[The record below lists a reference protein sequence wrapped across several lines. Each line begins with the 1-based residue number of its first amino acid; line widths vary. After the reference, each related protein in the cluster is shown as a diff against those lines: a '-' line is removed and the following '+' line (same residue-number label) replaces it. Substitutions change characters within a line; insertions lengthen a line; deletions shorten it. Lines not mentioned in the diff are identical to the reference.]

1 LKKKNGIFQ
10 KAISILLAFLLV
22 GNGFTQFVPSAHAD
36 HPVSSMNLSINGDSV
51 KHAFGERSYETNYY
65 KKMALHVAVNLSDG
79 TTNNVT
85 NQSNYTSSDDSILV
99 TSDGVVTATGDTT
112 STIRISYQNQQ
123 AAIKVQANWDY
134 VSGTY
139 VLSLVTQ
146 PTYGEVMPSN
156 VVFTDSRLEDEV
168 REQLN
173 KLSGTITEDDMKQL
187 TSLEV
192 NYRNIR
198 DLTGLEFAVNLE
210 DLSVEGNQI
219 HDLTPLKGLT
229 KLKSLSIGDNQVS
242 DLEPISELTALTE
255 LSAWENTLTNLSGL
269 ENLVNVSILNFRNNK
284 ITSIEQLDGLTSLS
298 DLNLNNN
305 LIEDLTPLSHST
317 SLAYLQLS
325 RNQIEDIHVLENL
338 SQLQWVDVN
347 QNTLNADAV
356 NTIQLLEANGIQV
369 DYMDYDSTPVQF
381 ADPKVERAIS
391 QSLEIGLPIKKG
403 DLQNLIS
410 LDLSEQGITSL
421 QGLENATHLQSL
433 YASSNFVTNLDPLLN
448 LTELSWVDVSRNPIS
463 SEVLETIQALENQF
477 VYVSYDVDYDATPV
491 ELDANLEGAI
501 SDIYDLP
508 KPITKGDLSK
518 LDYLFLLNNN
528 IESLK
533 GLKNA
538 TNLTGLYV
546 RGNKL
551 INIAELSS
559 FAQLQFVDITRNPI
573 DTSEGSEAAAIIK
586 GLEVNGV
593 SVSYD
598 TIMDSTSIDFGDP
611 NLEYNLSLML
621 DIPVPMSKEDLKN
634 IQSLQLSNRT
644 ITRLDG
650 LEQAASLKTL
660 YLNNNQITEL
670 SPLASLNQ
678 LTHIYLKNND
688 ITDLTP
694 LVGLPNLRYLD
705 IRNNLFD
712 ASLNSSARKII
723 SSLQARGVTVDFN
736 EKPDTFIK
744 GKIVNENGPLSLYSY
759 ITGSENGAGFQTSWE
774 PNGNFSLK
782 LGEGFYQVTGVTI
795 QTDIPK
801 TFSINQP
808 FEIRNG
814 KLYVNGKQEN
824 HLEVKLLPHNVSGHV
839 VDENGLP
846 LANTMLLYNGGNVT
860 TDDQGNFS
868 LYLNDGSYTFSTI
881 LYNFENIVLNVPF
894 EIKAGKLFV
903 NGEQTDRLEIILPP
917 TTLKGILL
925 DENGSPVGN
934 AGVSIKVNN
943 DKNSTMFTDSEGK
956 LKIRMDDGMYAITS
970 VSVNQSSIPYNL
982 PFEIREGKLY
992 INNEFK
998 EQLEIKLS
1006 PVTLKGSLLDEN
1018 GLALANAQV
1027 SVYSNQGWYNT
1038 RTDSNGMFSLRL
1050 TDGNYYWIYIYH
1062 NNLSLDFSVP
1072 FEMRN
1077 GNLYVRGEIKEQLEL
1092 KIKPVT
1098 LKGTIQYSDNSPVT
1112 SGFLYLYDYKNRIWT
1127 NSEVKSDGT
1136 FSGRFDDGDYYI
1148 YGLNDLLLNQYF
1160 TIKNGKMVVNGL
1172 EVNDL
1177 NIKLSN
1183 IQSIPVEL
1191 KENGQSIPNAT
1202 FYVGFKNGLVFS
1214 NVTTNSI
1221 GFVSLSLQEGLYQID
1236 SVIKNQQHIFLKKPI
1251 LFEVKNGKLLVNG
1264 IEKQSLVVDINPPI
1278 LAVPSGVTIEAKEQK
1293 SLHLSWNLQERAT
1306 YYKVFRS
1313 LQSEGPYE
1321 EIATVH
1327 TNEFIDRNLESSK
1340 TYWYKII
1347 AGNDDGES
1355 EKSSAV
1361 SGVTKAEVKKVG
1373 KLVKGDQPL
1382 GNITF
1387 SLYSLGETKTWYD
1400 FTTDADGFFNY
1411 ENLPDGEYKIEGIW
1425 LAPTWHIL
1433 NQTFTLKDGLAN
1445 GNLLEFDAMDGQVLP
1460 QPEEKN
1466 VVGSL
1471 WKGTQPLANI
1481 TFSIHS
1487 LEGSNW
1493 YNATTDSSGKFAFT
1507 LPDGEF
1513 QIDGIWIGATNEWH
1527 ILNQTFTVKDGRL
1540 VGSPELLIKISPL
1553 NYNVTGTI
1561 YNGTEVFS
1569 HLIFSFRSTTGEEN
1583 WYNTQTDENGRF
1595 GFNVADGSYM
1605 IEGIW
1610 DASIGKWYELNQPF
1624 VVKNGKLVD
1633 ASELVIDVKN
1643 VMNDYNVTGT
1653 LTKGTQVLGNLIFSF
1668 RTSDGEVQWYNVQTD
1683 ENGNFGIKLPD
1694 GSYTIEGVWNGA
1706 EGKWYVLNQQFTV
1719 AGTLQLNVDVTQT
1732 PHEELPNVTG
1742 VVTKDNAALS
1752 NIIFSIEDLG
1762 TGNWYDTATD
1772 ATGNFSFKLPNGTY
1786 KLHGIWVG
1794 SEMKW
1799 YELNNQFAVK
1809 DGKLVG
1815 MDQLLVNLP

>member
-1 LKKKNGIFQ
+1 LKNKSGIFQ
-10 KAISILLAFLLV
+10 KALSILLAFLLI
-22 GNGFTQFVPSAHAD
+22 GNGSIQFVPSAHAEKL
-36 HPVSSMNLSINGDSV
+36 VSSMNLSINGDSV

-65 KKMALHVAVNLSDG
+65 KKIALQVTANLSDG
-79 TTNNVT
+79 TTSDVT

-99 TSDGVVTATGDTT
+99 TSDGVVTATDDKT
-112 STIRISYQNQQ
+112 STIMVTYQNQQ
-123 AAIKVQANWDY
+123 AAIKVQANWEY
-134 VSGTY
+134 VSSTY

-146 PTYGEVMPSN
+146 PIYGEVMPSN
-156 VVFTDSRLEDEV
+156 VEFSDSRLEEEV

-173 KLSGTITEDDMKQL
+173 KLAGTITEDDMKQL
-187 TSLEV
+187 TSLEA
-192 NYRNIR
+192 NYRNIQ
-198 DLTGLEFAVNLE
+198 DLAGLEYAVNLE
-210 DLSVEGNQI
+210 DLSLEGNQI
-219 HDLTPLKGLT
+219 HNLSPLKGIT
-229 KLKSLSIGDNQVS
+229 NLKSLSIGGNKITS
-242 DLEPISELTALTE
+242 LEPIRELTALTI
-255 LSAWENTLTNLSGL
+255 LSAWENELTNLSGL
-269 ENLVNVSILNFRNNK
+269 ENLEYLWILNLQNNK

-317 SLAYLQLS
+317 SIAYLQLS
-325 RNQIEDIHVLENL
+325 RNQIEDIVVLKNL

-347 QNTLNADAV
+347 QNSLNANAV
-356 NTIQLLEANGIQV
+356 NTIQLLESNGVEI
-369 DYMDYDSTPVQF
+369 DYMDYDVTPVEF

-391 QSLEIGLPIKKG
+391 QSLKIELPIKKG
-403 DLQNLIS
+403 DLQNLLS

-433 YASSNFVTNLDPLLN
+433 YVSSNFVTNLDPLLN
-448 LTELSWVDVSRNPIS
+448 LTELSWVDVSRNPIG
-463 SEVLETIQALENQF
+463 SEVIETIQALETQF
-477 VYVSYDVDYDATPV
+477 VYISYDLDYDSTPV

-533 GLKNA
+533 GLENA

-551 INIAELSS
+551 TDITELSN
-559 FAQLQFVDITRNPI
+559 FPQLQFVDITRNPI
-573 DTSEGSEAAAIIK
+573 DTSEGSEAAAIIN
-586 GLEVNGV
+586 GLEANGV

-598 TIMDSTSIDFGDP
+598 SNKDFTPIDFADP
-611 NLEYNLSLML
+611 NLEYNLNLLL
-621 DIPVPMSKEDLKN
+621 DIPDPLSKDDLKN
-634 IQSLQLSNRT
+634 IQSMQLSYRM

-650 LEQAASLKTL
+650 INQASSLKTL
-660 YLNNNQITEL
+660 YLDNNQITEL

-705 IRNNLFD
+705 IRQNLFD
-712 ASLNSSARKII
+712 ASPGSPARKII
-723 SSLQARGVTVDFN
+723 SSLQAKGVTVDFN
-736 EKPDTFIK
+736 EKADTFIK

-759 ITGSENGAGFQTSWE
+759 ITGSGNGAGFQTSWE

-801 TFSINQP
+801 TFSINQS

-824 HLEVKLLPHNVSGHV
+824 HLEVKLLPHNVSGYV
-839 VDENGLP
+839 IDVNGLP
-846 LANTMLLYNGGNVT
+846 VANTKLIYNGGNVT

-868 LYLNDGSYTFSTI
+868 LYLNDGSYTFSTV
-881 LYNFENIVLNVPF
+881 LYNFESILLNVPF
-894 EIKAGKLFV
+894 EIKDGKLFV
-903 NGEQTDRLEIILPP
+903 SGGQTDRLKIMLPP

-925 DENGSPVGN
+925 DENGSPVVD
-934 AGVSIKVNN
+934 AGVSVKINN
-943 DKNSTMFTDSEGK
+943 NNTYTFFTNFEGK
-956 LKIRMDDGMYAITS
+956 FNLRMDDGMYAITS
-970 VSVNQSSIPYNL
+970 VSVRQSSMPYNL
-982 PFEIREGKLY
+982 PFEIKDGKLY
-992 INNEFK
+992 VNNELK
-998 EQLEIKLS
+998 DKLEIKLS
-1006 PVTLKGSLLDEN
+1006 PVTLKGSILDEN
-1018 GLALANAQV
+1018 GLALVNAQV
-1027 SVYSNQGWYNT
+1027 SVNVNEGWYNT
-1038 RTDSNGMFSLRL
+1038 RTDSNGLFSLRL
-1050 TDGNYYWIYIYH
+1050 KDGNYDWIYIYH
-1062 NNLSLDFSVP
+1062 NNEWIYLNVP

-1077 GNLYVRGEIKEQLEL
+1077 GNLYVKGEIKEKLEL

-1098 LKGTIQYSDNSPVT
+1098 FKGTIQYSDDRPVT
-1112 SGFLYLYDYKNRIWT
+1112 SGLLYLYDYKNRIWT
-1127 NSEVKSDGT
+1127 NSEIKTNGT

-1160 TIKNGKMVVNGL
+1160 TIENGKMIVNGQ
-1172 EVNDL
+1172 EANDL

-1214 NVTTNSI
+1214 NVPTNSN
-1221 GFVSLSLQEGLYQID
+1221 GLVSLSLQEGMYQID
-1236 SVIKNQQHIFLKKPI
+1236 SVIKNQKHIFLKKPI
-1251 LFEVKNGKLLVNG
+1251 LFEIKDGKLLVNG
-1264 IEKQSLVVDINPPI
+1264 IEKQSVVVDINPPI
-1278 LAVPSGVTIEAKEQK
+1278 LAVPSGVAIEAKEQNA
-1293 SLHLSWNLQERAT
+1293 LHLSWNPQEDAT

-1313 LQSEGPYE
+1313 LTSEGPFE
-1321 EIATVH
+1321 EIAMVYK
-1327 TNEFIDRNLESSK
+1327 NEFIDRNLEASK

-1347 AGNDDGES
+1347 AGNDNGES
-1355 EKSSAV
+1355 EKSTAV
-1361 SGVTKAEVKKVG
+1361 SGLTKAEVQKSG

-1387 SLYSLGETKTWYD
+1387 SLYSLGENQIWYD
-1400 FTTDADGFFNY
+1400 FTTDAAGIFNY

-1433 NQTFTLKDGLAN
+1433 NQTFTLKDGLVK
-1445 GNLLEFDAMDGQVLP
+1445 GNLLKFDAMGGQVLP

-1471 WKGTQPLANI
+1471 VKETQPLANI
-1481 TFSIHS
+1481 TFSIHT
-1487 LEGSNW
+1487 LDGSTW

-1513 QIDGIWIGATNEWH
+1513 QLDGIWIGATNEWH
-1527 ILNQTFTVKDGRL
+1527 ILNQTFTVKDGKL
-1540 VGSPELLIKISPL
+1540 VGSTELLIKIAPL
-1553 NYNVTGTI
+1553 NYNVAGTL
-1561 YNGTEVFS
+1561 YNGTEVLS

-1583 WYNTQTDENGRF
+1583 WYNAQTDENGRF
-1595 GFNVADGSYM
+1595 GINLPDGSYM

-1610 DASIGKWYELNQPF
+1610 DNSIEKWYELNHSF
-1624 VVKNGKLVD
+1624 VVKNGTLVD
-1633 ASELVIDVKN
+1633 ATELVIDVKN
-1643 VMNDYNVTGT
+1643 VTNNHNVTGT
-1653 LTKGTQVLGNLIFSF
+1653 LMKGTQVLSNLIFSF

-1732 PHEELPNVTG
+1732 PQEELPNVTG
-1742 VVTKDNAALS
+1742 VVMKDSAALA

-1772 ATGNFSFKLPNGTY
+1772 TAGTFSFKLPNGTY
-1786 KLHGIWVG
+1786 KLHGIWIG

-1799 YELNNQFAVK
+1799 YELNTQFTVS
-1809 DGKLVG
+1809 DGQLDG
-1815 MDQLLVNLP
+1815 MEQLLINLP